1 MCGGRV
7 SERETVVVK
16 CGGAGGG
23 AEGPV
28 CGDVAAPLRDGHR
41 VVLAHGGSA
50 DIDRLGA
57 RLGVPQRQLV
67 APDGVVARYTDDA
80 TLEVLTLALAG
91 AVKPR
96 LVELLA
102 REGVAGVGLTGLDR
116 RLLLARRKA
125 AHRARLEGV
134 REGVVADGAGE
145 RPVLA
150 ALAGGGTRIELERE
164 GAAA

>member
-7 SERETVVVK
+7 SERETIVVK
-16 CGGAGGG
+16 CGGARGV
-23 AEGPV
+23 AEGHV
-28 CGDVAAPLRDGHR
+28 CADVAALLRDGRR

-96 LVELLA
+96 PP
-102 REGVAGVGLTGLDR
+102 
-116 RLLLARRKA
+116 RLPA
-125 AHRARLEGV
+125 
-134 REGVVADGAGE
+134 
-145 RPVLA
+145 P
-150 ALAGGGTRIELERE
+150 GGGGPGRPPPPPR
-164 GAAA
+164 G

>member
-7 SERETVVVK
+7 SERETIVVK
-16 CGGAGGG
+16 CGGARGV
-23 AEGPV
+23 AEGHV
-28 CGDVAAPLRDGHR
+28 CADVAALLRDGHR

-80 TLEVLTLALAG
+80 TLEVLTLALPG

-96 LVELLA
+96 
-102 REGVAGVGLTGLDR
+102 
-116 RLLLARRKA
+116 
-125 AHRARLEGV
+125 
-134 REGVVADGAGE
+134 
-145 RPVLA
+145 PVDLPA
-150 ALAGGGTRIELERE
+150 RE
-164 GAAA
+164 GAARGRPTRPGAGPPPSRRKAGPRAPLQGRPRVVLA